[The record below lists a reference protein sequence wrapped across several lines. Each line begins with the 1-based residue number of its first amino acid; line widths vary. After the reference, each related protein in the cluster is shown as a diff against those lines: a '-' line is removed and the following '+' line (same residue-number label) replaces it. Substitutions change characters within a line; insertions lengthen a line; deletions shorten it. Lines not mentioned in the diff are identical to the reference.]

1 MRRLVSLNK
10 YFFRYKKK
18 LFLGLIFILI
28 SNVTQVYIPLI
39 IRDSID
45 SLQESINYDLIIK
58 SAIMIVAAALIS
70 GVFRYLIRQTIIVV
84 SREIEYDFRQ
94 DFWKHL
100 LKLSYRFFQ
109 NNSTGNIMAHAT
121 NDISAVRMY
130 VGPAVMYSIDTV
142 TKFVIVIA
150 IILSLSVE
158 LTIYTLLP
166 LPILSYFVYK
176 LSKKIHKKFTLIQE
190 KFSDLTT
197 KAQENFAGI
206 RVIKSYVR
214 ELYEVEEFS
223 KLGRDYLNRNMDKI
237 KIQAFFMPLLFM
249 ITGVSIIIVILVGGN
264 MVIDGIISLGD
275 LVAFTAYLALLI
287 WPTIAFGWVANIIQ
301 QADASLKRLQN
312 IYNEEI
318 EIKDSNETD
327 KSIQTVN
334 GKIQFKNV
342 SFRYNENFPYI
353 LENIDLDI
361 PIGSTLAIV
370 GHTGVGK
377 TSFVNLITRLFDV
390 TEGELLIDEIDIKK
404 VPLKVLR
411 KNIGF
416 VPQETFLFSNT
427 LKNNILY
434 GTNNGDDK
442 LLFDVSEIAG
452 LNKDIDSFPQKYET
466 VLGERGITLSGGQKQ
481 RTCLARALAIDPNIL
496 ILDDSF
502 SAVDTK
508 TEEEILRNLNEFM
521 RDRTSIIISHRIST
535 VKDADNIIVLD
546 KGRITEEGTHD
557 MLVELGGIYADL
569 HYKQLLEEELKEI
582 A

>member
-1 MRRLVSLNK
+1 MKRLASLNK

-39 IRDSID
+39 IRDSIN
-45 SLQESINYDLIIK
+45 SLQESIDYDLIIK

-84 SREIEYDFRQ
+84 SREIEYDLRQ
-94 DFWKHL
+94 DFWSHL

-166 LPILSYFVYK
+166 LPILSFFVYK

-223 KLGRDYLNRNMDKI
+223 NLSRDYLNRNMDKI

-264 MVIDGIISLGD
+264 MVIDGMISLGD
-275 LVAFTAYLALLI
+275 LVAFTAYLGLLI

-301 QADASLKRLQN
+301 QADASLKRLQK

-318 EIKDSNETD
+318 EIKDSNETN

-334 GKIQFKNV
+334 GSIQFKNV
-342 SFRYNENFPYI
+342 SFRYNENFPYV

-390 TEGELLIDEIDIKK
+390 TKGKLLIDGIDIKK

-411 KNIGF
+411 ENIGF

-442 LLFDVSEIAG
+442 LLFNVSEIAG

-535 VKDADNIIVLD
+535 VKDADNIIVLEQ
-546 KGRITEEGTHD
+546 GRIAEEGTHD